1 MNKMHYLGK
10 SIEDE
15 AVKNI
20 ESDGKTLTFN
30 LDKEIVSKGKTAFI
44 DLSYEEFLSISEY
57 FKIS

>member
-1 MNKMHYLGK
+1 MHYLGK